1 MVDLTE
7 KLYYSD
13 GHLSRFTARVTSC
26 EKEDGVWA
34 VKLDRS
40 AFFPGGGGQEADE
53 GVLSDMKLLGL
64 REEGEDIVHLTPAPL
79 EPGALVEGRIDWP
92 LRFSRMQGHS
102 GEHILSGTVHRLFG
116 YDNVGFHMGEEA
128 ITIDFSGEL
137 SREDLSRAE
146 LEANRAIWRDV
157 PVRTLLSTPGE
168 LAAMD
173 YRSKKELTGQVRIV
187 EIEGVDLCACCAP
200 HVSHSGEVGLLKI
213 IDSMRH
219 RGGTRL
225 TLLCGE
231 AALLDYEALHENNAA
246 VSAALSAKRLETGGA
261 IARVMAEQEE
271 RRAELTKLKR
281 ELLQLKAAA
290 LRPTEGSICIFE
302 SDIDMITL
310 RELVNAGSELAGQ
323 VCAGFAGT
331 DGDYKYIIGSRT
343 VPLRARAK
351 EINAAIDG
359 RGGGSDAM
367 IQGTSRARREDIER
381 YFNALK

>member
-102 GEHILSGTVHRLFG
+102 GEHVLSGTVHRLFG

-157 PVRTLLSTPGE
+157 PVRTLLPTPGE

-310 RELVNAGSELAGQ
+310 RELVNAGSELAGK

>member
-1 MVDLTE
+1 MTE

-157 PVRTLLSTPGE
+157 PVRTLLPTPGE

-310 RELVNAGSELAGQ
+310 RELVNAGSELAGK

-343 VPLRARAK
+343 VPLRARTK

-367 IQGTSRARREDIER
+367 IQGTSRARREEIER

>member
-1 MVDLTE
+1 LTE

-157 PVRTLLSTPGE
+157 PVRTLLPTPGE

-310 RELVNAGSELAGQ
+310 RELVNAGSELAGK